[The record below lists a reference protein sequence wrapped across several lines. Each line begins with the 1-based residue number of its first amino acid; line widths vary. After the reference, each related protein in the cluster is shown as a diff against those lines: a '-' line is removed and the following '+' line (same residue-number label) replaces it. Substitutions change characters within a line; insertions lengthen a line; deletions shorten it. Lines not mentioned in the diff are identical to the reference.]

1 MRLGLHRVAV
11 CLRQQGGFVARDW
24 LFWGTFLALF
34 LKTLMFLLLLRSFDA
49 DKIFAVR
56 AGALLEEYGWPDIV
70 GGGNAHLLVIDI
82 GRWLLHLGVTGL
94 LLAPALLL
102 RRHGRIAY
110 LLLANLGVSAL
121 LAGDLLY
128 YTSFGGLL
136 SARMFNQAA
145 NLWAV
150 KDALLDRSYLVWLWG
165 IADALLLA
173 AIALCRRSYSAPR
186 QPLAFAV
193 LLLAGVCSVCLH
205 NSIARRVFE
214 ATHFEFPRMF
224 VGFYDN
230 KRTVRVLSPLGHHLS
245 DLWLW
250 WRTPVLRQLSPEQC
264 DRIARWYADHQEPLP
279 PGPDAGR
286 FRGRNLI
293 VVQLESFERFLVELE
308 INDQPVTP
316 NLSRLLAHS
325 YYFTSLYH
333 QVHGGGTSDA
343 HFMTN
348 TSLYPLPNEAVFSW
362 YADNRYVS
370 LPLLLRAQGYH
381 TIALVPDSATLWN
394 WKRAMQSIGFE
405 RVIDKSRLTVER
417 ETNGYLCD
425 ASLFRQAGDLA
436 VGLRRPFY
444 LFLATVGMHTPFDLP
459 DADRELR
466 LPAHL
471 RDTHLDDYLQMAHDT
486 DRQIGRFVDRLE
498 QAGLLKDTLMVFYGD
513 HGGIHRYFY
522 PELAEIEP
530 REDWWWKY
538 DLKVPF
544 ILYHPSLEGKK
555 LPVHGG
561 QVDIMPTLAAL
572 LGVPAE
578 RLADSAMGR
587 DLLNTHR
594 DCTLDTGGD
603 VAGQPAD
610 EAEKKHTRAG
620 PTVAEWLIRSNYFRD
635 RAAALLPAATD
646 AASPPGDQKP
656 AGRLLPVPAPQ

>member
-1 MRLGLHRVAV
+1 MRFHLHRVAV
-11 CLRQQGGFVARDW
+11 CLRQQGGLVARDW
-24 LFWGTFLALF
+24 LFWGTFLALL
-34 LKTLMFLLLLRSFDA
+34 LKTLLFLLLLRSFDA

-82 GRWLLHLGVTGL
+82 VRWLLHLGVTGL

-110 LLLANLGVSAL
+110 LLLANLGVSVL
-121 LAGDLLY
+121 LASDLLY

-136 SARMFNQAA
+136 SAQMFNQAA

-173 AIALCRRSYSAPR
+173 VIALCRRSYNVPR
-186 QPLAFAV
+186 QPLAFAA
-193 LLLAGVCSVCLH
+193 LLLAGGGSVCLY
-205 NSIARRVFE
+205 NSIARRVFA
-214 ATHFEFPRMF
+214 ATDFVSPHMF
-224 VGFYDN
+224 TRFYDN
-230 KRTVRVLSPLGHHLS
+230 KRAARALSPLGHHLS

-264 DRIARWYADHQEPLP
+264 DRVARWYADHQEPLP

-286 FRGRNLI
+286 FHNCNLI
-293 VVQLESFERFLVELE
+293 VVQLESFERFLVELD

-316 NLSRLLAHS
+316 SLNRLLPHS
-325 YYFTSLYH
+325 YYFTSFYH
-333 QVHGGGTSDA
+333 QVQGGGTSDGD
-343 HFMTN
+343 FMTN
-348 TSLYPLPNEAVFSW
+348 TSLYPLSAEAVFSS
-362 YADNRYVS
+362 YAHNRYVS

-381 TIALVPDSATLWN
+381 TIALVPDNATLWN

-405 RVIDKSRLTVER
+405 RVIDKSQLTVDR

-471 RDTHLDDYLQMAHDT
+471 RDTLLEDYLQMAHDT
-486 DRQIGRFVDRLE
+486 DRHIGRFVDRLE
-498 QAGLLKDTLMVFYGD
+498 QAGLLKNTLLVFYGD
-513 HGGIHRYFY
+513 HGGVHRFFY
-522 PELAEIEP
+522 SALAEIEP

-555 LPVHGG
+555 LPVNGG
-561 QVDIMPTLAAL
+561 QVDIMPTLADL

-587 DLLNTHR
+587 NLLNTHR
-594 DCTLDTGGD
+594 DCALNTAGE

-610 EAEKKHTRAG
+610 EAEKNHTLAG

-646 AASPPGDQKP
+646 AASRPGQQEP
-656 AGRLLPVPAPQ
+656 ARQLRPLP